1 MKVMQRVTMKAEYVY
16 LSYSGLE
23 INDATGNEMIVNLTE
38 EQIFEVR
45 DKFIAKCDR
54 IEENRRKL
62 LEEKENADG

>member
-1 MKVMQRVTMKAEYVY
+1 MQRVTMKAEYVY

>member
-23 INDATGNEMIVNLTE
+23 INDATGNEMVVNLTE